1 MAKVSHGPTYAEL
14 LADDRLQR
22 SEPIRFRNQGTLF
35 ALTSDEADYLLALL
49 RERDP
54 DLQFE
59 SEEAEGIGQL
69 TRVTFHPSYSYE
81 DFVEGYKPVPTG
93 TGQLD
98 LRLTDGIFKQVCR
111 TAQANPGQTV
121 SAGDR

>member
-1 MAKVSHGPTYAEL
+1 MTVCSAVSLCAS
-14 LADDRLQR
+14 AIKAR
-22 SEPIRFRNQGTLF
+22 SSRSPRTRRTIC
-35 ALTSDEADYLLALL
+35 L
-49 RERDP
+49 RSSANETQP
-54 DLQFE
+54 SQFE
-59 SEEAEGIGQL
+59 SEDAEGIGQL

-121 SAGDR
+121 PAGDR